1 MRLIQYLVTPLYA
14 GLRKVRDFDAESAS
28 YGAKTEGAL
37 FLFLFLFFKVI
48 LDIFYLLIID
58 TSIFKQIKWFVNYDF
73 FITIPIS
80 IILSVFYTSSK
91 YWEEKYQQD
100 GLKWFSLATTIFV
113 FFLLLLII
121 VLAGFP
127 IHNKLEKILD

>member
-1 MRLIQYLVTPLYA
+1 MMRLIQYLVTPLYA

-28 YGAKTEGAL
+28 YGAKTEGA
-37 FLFLFLFFKVI
+37 LFLFLFFKVI

>member
-1 MRLIQYLVTPLYA
+1 MMRLIQYLVTPLYA

-28 YGAKTEGAL
+28 YGAKTEGA
-37 FLFLFLFFKVI
+37 LFLFLFFKVI

-113 FFLLLLII
+113 LFLLLLII
-121 VLAGFP
+121 VLAGYP
-127 IHNKLEKILD
+127 IHNKLQKILD